1 MSENSPII
9 APSSGQR
16 QFSKKPVFII
26 IAITLVL
33 LVVMILL
40 QATNE
45 KKDDTTV
52 IPIVKTIKVEPI
64 DYVVPIL
71 SEGMVLPKTQISFAS
86 EISGKVSYVAPQFTN
101 GGQFKKDDVL
111 VQIDSRDY
119 ELAITRAK
127 ANVAARKAALD
138 LEQAKSDL
146 AKSDWEKYGKKGE
159 PSALNLNLPQVDS
172 AKAALAG
179 AQADLLLAQRNLEKT
194 GIKAPFDGVIIGKN
208 VDIGQFVNVGMTLA
222 TIASI
227 ETAEIKIALS
237 DEQMQNIQL
246 NTLNDEIL
254 VTITSEE
261 TNNNTWQGK
270 VAHIEAQRD
279 SRTLLN
285 YAIIEVSQ
293 PFAQNDIPLRFN
305 SFVNIEIAGGKIEN
319 VFKVSRENIL
329 LNKKVNI
336 FAYKSVI
343 ETIHTNL
350 VNNAEDF
357 LLRLILNFKIEKT
370 LYKIAKEN
378 VFSYFIPYIF
388 FPRSQLEIRE
398 IGFAHTDKKFVYV
411 NDGLQKDDLVIATKL
426 SNVKEGS
433 MLKQYSKYIEEQ

>member
-1 MSENSPII
+1 MNHFINILKLQLFKEKTMSENSSII
-9 APSSGQR
+9 APTGGRKKSSLI
-16 QFSKKPVFII
+16 PVLIVV
-26 IAITLVL
+26 AITVVL
-33 LVVMILL
+33 IMLMKMRQPV
-40 QATNE
+40 NE
-45 KKDDTTV
+45 KKADAVV
-52 IPIVKTIKVEPI
+52 IPTVKTIKVEPI
-64 DYVVPIL
+64 DYVVPIVT
-71 SEGMVLPKTQISFAS
+71 EGMVLPKTQISFAS

-179 AQADLLLAQRNLEKT
+179 ARADLLLAQRNLEKT
-194 GIKAPFDGVIIGKN
+194 GIKAPFDGVIIGKS
-208 VDIGQFVNVGMTLA
+208 VDIGQFVNIGMTLA

-237 DEQMQNIQL
+237 DEQMQNSRL
-246 NTLNDEIL
+246 NTLINEIL

-285 YAIIEVSQ
+285 YAIIEVNQ
-293 PFAQNDIPLRFN
+293 PFSQNDIPLRFN
-305 SFVNIEIAGGKIEN
+305 SFVNVEFAGKTLN
-319 VFKVSRENIL
+319 SVYPVSRDYVLLGNKVYL
-329 LNKKVNI
+329 LNSQSELEIK
-336 FAYKSVI
+336 
-343 ETIHTNL
+343 
-350 VNNAEDF
+350 
-357 LLRLILNFKIEKT
+357 
-370 LYKIAKEN
+370 
-378 VFSYFIPYIF
+378 
-388 FPRSQLEIRE
+388 QLEIAHSDEENFYVSSGLTSRSE
-398 IGFAHTDKKFVYV
+398 IIT
-411 NDGLQKDDLVIATKL
+411 TKL
-426 SNVKEGS
+426 SGVKSGS
-433 MLKQYSKYIEEQ
+433 KLKLDTNPNL

>member
-9 APSSGQR
+9 APTGGRKKSSLI
-16 QFSKKPVFII
+16 PVLIVV
-26 IAITLVL
+26 AITVVL
-33 LVVMILL
+33 IMLMKMRQPV
-40 QATNE
+40 NE
-45 KKDDTTV
+45 KKADAVV
-52 IPIVKTIKVEPI
+52 IPTVKTIKVEPI
-64 DYVVPIL
+64 DYVVPIVT
-71 SEGMVLPKTQISFAS
+71 EGMVLPKTQISFAS

-111 VQIDSRDY
+111 VQIDPRDY

-127 ANVAARKAALD
+127 ANVAAQKAALD

-146 AKSDWEKYGKKGE
+146 AKSDWGKYGKKGE

-194 GIKAPFDGVIIGKN
+194 GIKAPFDGVIIGKS
-208 VDIGQFVNVGMTLA
+208 VDIGQFVNIGMTLA

-237 DEQMQNIQL
+237 DEQMQNSRL
-246 NTLNDEIL
+246 NTLINEIL

-285 YAIIEVSQ
+285 YAIIEVNQ
-293 PFAQNDIPLRFN
+293 PFSQNDIPLRFN
-305 SFVNIEIAGGKIEN
+305 SFVNVEFAGKTLN
-319 VFKVSRENIL
+319 SVYPVSRDYVLLGNKVYL
-329 LNKKVNI
+329 LNSQSELEIK
-336 FAYKSVI
+336 
-343 ETIHTNL
+343 
-350 VNNAEDF
+350 
-357 LLRLILNFKIEKT
+357 
-370 LYKIAKEN
+370 
-378 VFSYFIPYIF
+378 
-388 FPRSQLEIRE
+388 QLEIAHSDEENFYVSSGLTSRSE
-398 IGFAHTDKKFVYV
+398 IIT
-411 NDGLQKDDLVIATKL
+411 TKL
-426 SNVKEGS
+426 SGVKSGS
-433 MLKQYSKYIEEQ
+433 KLKLDTNPNL